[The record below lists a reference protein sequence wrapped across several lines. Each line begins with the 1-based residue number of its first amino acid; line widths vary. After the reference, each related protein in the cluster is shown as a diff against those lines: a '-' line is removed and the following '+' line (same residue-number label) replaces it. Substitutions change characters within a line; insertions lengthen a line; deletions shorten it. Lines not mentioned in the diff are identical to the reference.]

1 MICHNLGHSN
11 VHPWSRIVFV
21 SLFLSFFI
29 LQLNKTGCMGLWRWG
44 NFPTTTWPVVV
55 YKTKRATAGFTFGS
69 QVPSYYYSV
78 NEIIM
83 TAQTQPIITSW
94 AKQRVKPKLY
104 FALSHTPPEEKCGM
118 DFPHWVAKPRVG
130 KKNSPWVTSGLSRV
144 TNRKIYHATFLL
156 SGGVP

>member
-55 YKTKRATAGFTFGS
+55 FKTKRATAGFTFGS

-94 AKQRVKPKLY
+94 AKQRVKPI
-104 FALSHTPPEEKCGM
+104 ALFCFVSYHPWGEMWYGFSPLSGEATS
-118 DFPHWVAKPRVG
+118 WG
-130 KKNSPWVTSGLSRV
+130 KKFPMSHEWLITSD
-144 TNRKIYHATFLL
+144 K
-156 SGGVP
+156 